1 MSNQTQIFIEE
12 QLAKLNYVRS
22 VVVNEMNQ
30 RVQVVFSTD
39 MSEARMQQRMTAIL
53 CAVKIGMPD
62 GYSLRLGGKHVKT
75 DMTVVTA
82 VVSAGKIA
90 AVNCADKVDW
100 LALADEYNP
109 AKKYLFV
116 KPERRK

>member
-1 MSNQTQIFIEE
+1 MSETQAYLETL
-12 QLAKLNYVRS
+12 LAGLPYVRS
-22 VVVNEMNQ
+22 VVVNETNQ

-39 MSEARMQQRMTAIL
+39 MSEARMHKRMTAIL

-62 GYSLRLGGKHVKT
+62 GYSLRLGGKRA
-75 DMTVVTA
+75 DDITVITA
-82 VVSAGKIA
+82 VVSAGRLA
-90 AVNCADKVDW
+90 SVNCDDKIDW
-100 LALADEYNP
+100 MALADEYNP